1 MSFLT
6 KSKSTEVQ
14 AGTWVIDPAHSVVEF
29 SVRHLMVSK
38 VRGRFKEF
46 EGTVTTDS
54 DSLKSSVTAK
64 IQTASVDT
72 GDEQRDGHLKS
83 GDFFDVENNP
93 TVDFVSTG
101 LASKSGNYV
110 LDGALTISGVTR
122 PVSLDL
128 EFFGV
133 SPDPWGGTRIGFS
146 AVTAISRKDFG
157 VDFQIPLDGG
167 GVVVGDK
174 ITISMDIE
182 AVLQA

>member
-1 MSFLT
+1 MSLT
-6 KSKSTEVQ
+6 ATTANEVQ
-14 AGTWVIDPAHSVVEF
+14 AGTWAIDPTHSVVEF

-46 EGTVTTDS
+46 EGTVTTAS
-54 DSLKSSVTAK
+54 DPLESAVTAK

-83 GDFFDVENNP
+83 PDFFDVESNP
-93 TVDFVSTG
+93 TVDFASTG
-101 LASKSGNYV
+101 LAANG
-110 LDGALTISGVTR
+110 GAYLLKGQLTISGVTR
-122 PVSLDL
+122 SVSLDL

-146 AVTAISRKDFG
+146 AATAISRKDFG
-157 VDFQIPLDGG
+157 IDFQIPLDGG

>member
-1 MSFLT
+1 MSLT
-6 KSKSTEVQ
+6 ATTANEVQ
-14 AGTWVIDPAHSVVEF
+14 AGTWAIDPTHSVVEF

-54 DSLKSSVTAK
+54 DPLKSAVTAK

-83 GDFFDVENNP
+83 ADFFDVESNP
-93 TVDFVSTG
+93 TVDFASTG
-101 LASKSGNYV
+101 LVANGGDYLLNGN
-110 LDGALTISGVTR
+110 LTISGVSR

-133 SPDPWGGTRIGFS
+133 SPDPWGGTRIGFNAS
-146 AVTAISRKDFG
+146 TAISRKDFG
-157 VDFQIPLDGG
+157 IDFQIPLDGG

-174 ITISMDIE
+174 ITITLDIE